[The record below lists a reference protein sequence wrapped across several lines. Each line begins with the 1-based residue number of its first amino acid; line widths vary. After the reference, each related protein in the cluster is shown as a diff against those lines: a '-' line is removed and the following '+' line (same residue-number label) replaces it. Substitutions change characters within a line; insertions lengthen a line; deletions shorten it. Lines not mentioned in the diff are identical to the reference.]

1 MSIQLSDNET
11 KKLDCHVACAPRN
24 DGNRHPELADCELRA
39 ELDGKMAKPLQTSNV
54 DPLNASN
61 QAVLGSQMQVRGTL
75 RRNNKTLTRI
85 SKFTLFT
92 KKFFP
97 LPEVEGKCTFTLVEV
112 LITLGLI
119 PNLFGH
125 DMFLFY
131 VDSNDRLT
139 SYKMSKLYT
148 EEELKEVPNGM
159 EDVAGAPCSIKSK
172 QQGNCT
178 GCTYYAIIN
187 QNPDDPTKGYWESL
201 PR

>member
-61 QAVLGSQMQVRGTL
+61 QAVLGSQMQVRCTL

-92 KKFFP
+92 KKFIP
-97 LPEVEGKCTFTLVEV
+97 LPQGARVKFHVT
-112 LITLGLI
+112 
-119 PNLFGH
+119 NL
-125 DMFLFY
+125 
-131 VDSNDRLT
+131 T
-139 SYKMSKLYT
+139 T
-148 EEELKEVPNGM
+148 
-159 EDVAGAPCSIKSK
+159 
-172 QQGNCT
+172 
-178 GCTYYAIIN
+178 
-187 QNPDDPTKGYWESL
+187 
-201 PR
+201 